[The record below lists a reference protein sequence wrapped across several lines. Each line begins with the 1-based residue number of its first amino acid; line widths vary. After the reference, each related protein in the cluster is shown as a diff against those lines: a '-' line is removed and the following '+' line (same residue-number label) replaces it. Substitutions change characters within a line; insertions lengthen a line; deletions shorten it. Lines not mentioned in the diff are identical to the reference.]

1 MIILDKT
8 DMGTKMAIRE
18 KLQSV
23 EERVG
28 LLNLASSQKKNQPQ
42 ESKIVQS
49 YILSRVTSTI
59 SSITN
64 KAYQNTM
71 KTNNGVEIIELDQQ
85 VPSIE
90 TNATTTTQ
98 AMTMPTL
105 YIDGG
110 GDSMTRFK
118 RLGQYMID
126 VTVTCAILVKQ
137 SPLPGK
143 LENYIV

>member
-1 MIILDKT
+1 
-8 DMGTKMAIRE
+8 MGTKKAIRE

-28 LLNLASSQKKNQPQ
+28 LLNLASSHKKDQSQ
-42 ESKIVQS
+42 DSKLVQS
-49 YILSRVTSTI
+49 YILSRITSTI
-59 SSITN
+59 ASITN
-64 KAYQNTM
+64 KAYQNTV
-71 KTNNGVEIIELDQQ
+71 KNNNIEIIELDQQ

-90 TNATTTTQ
+90 TTTQ
-98 AMTMPTL
+98 QPMPTI
-105 YIDGG
+105 YIEGG

-126 VTVTCAILVKQ
+126 ITVTCAILIKQ

-143 LENYIV
+143 NTTNYKM